1 MNAEKQSP
9 ERLRFDERTALHFAS
24 KGCDVARGPIEDIYG
39 LTDLQRAIL
48 VRCVSYPDQ
57 PLFMG
62 QWWAVLAGPLDA
74 EAFAAAWSAV
84 VQRHS
89 ALRSGFHWELKS
101 VPAQVVVAA
110 PAFEVERLDWSAHQ
124 DWRATLDAFLD
135 EDRTTPFDL
144 RRPPLMRVRLVT
156 LAPHGP
162 APRHLL
168 VWTRHHL
175 AVDGW
180 SLGEILDE
188 VLALYRG
195 DTLPPA
201 LSFRRYVEWWQG
213 RDDAAAR
220 RHWSAA
226 LAGHTPDS
234 AIRSS
239 TVSAPRIGE
248 ALHVLSPALAERLA
262 ALSRAERL
270 TLSTLVEGAWG
281 LVLAST
287 EGTDDLV
294 MGCVETVRPPEL
306 LGDRTH
312 HMVGPQIGVL
322 PSRVRRDATPVRHW
336 LAALQHARAAG
347 REAGPLGLDT
357 MRELLA
363 LPNDALPLRSLIA
376 VQTYPLALATAFR
389 EAGLDM
395 LASGD
400 ITLPDMP
407 LNLMVEIGEAF
418 ELRLMVDQQHVSL
431 VQAHQLLDM
440 LATALERL
448 PDHLDT
454 PANALDVMPDAMRRD
469 IEAALT
475 GRPLPA
481 PAGTAL
487 DLILA
492 QMRARPEAPALIAQ
506 GRVWTYGEMGARAAA
521 VAAGLVAAG
530 VRPGKRVA
538 VMLEHGPDAVAAILG
553 ILCAG
558 ASYVPLDPE
567 APAERRAMILESA
580 GVAACVSRRTLAD
593 KVSGLA
599 TLMVEDIA
607 PEPADLDAVTRPAAT
622 DEAYVIFTSGS
633 TGRPKGV
640 SVGHDNLRTH
650 VAASAAENA
659 DLPIGRFLLTFP
671 LFFDGSV
678 TGLFCTLCEGGTLV
692 LPDATQARD
701 VDRLLALIHES
712 AVTHVCLT
720 PSLWAL
726 LLEAAGPQ
734 GLPGLRMAK
743 VAAEPC
749 PPALVSAHAAR
760 AANAVLCNEYGPT
773 EATVWVCVERCR
785 PETTGASV
793 AIGHPIPGTHLHVVD
808 AEGRPC
814 PFGTIGELVVSGPAV
829 ARFYIGAE
837 AGVVLRT
844 PLGGTGAAPAY
855 HTGDRVSLDFDG
867 RLFFHGRRDRQVKIA
882 GYRVEPGEVEAALQA
897 LPGIVDVAVLVD
909 EPEGRPARLVA
920 HIGAGPSTPDDEALR
935 RLLAA
940 RLPAY
945 MIPHAFLRQA
955 RLPRTANGKVDLSA
969 LPPAPIADSVEAPP
983 EGAFETAL
991 AALWS
996 EALGGVRIG
1005 RHAHFFA
1012 LGGSSLLA
1020 MQMIARVRRE
1030 LAPAATLADLF
1041 EAPELAAL
1049 AERLAAAANRPEP
1062 GPALAGR
1069 QRARVELPS

>member
-1 MNAEKQSP
+1 M
-9 ERLRFDERTALHFAS
+9 
-24 KGCDVARGPIEDIYG
+24 ARGPIEDIYG
-39 LTDLQRAIL
+39 LTDLQRSML

-62 QWWAVLAGPLDA
+62 QWWAALAGPLDA
-74 EAFAAAWSAV
+74 ESFAAAWAAV

-89 ALRSGFHWELKS
+89 ALRSGFHWELKG

-110 PAFEVERLDWSAHQ
+110 PAFEVERLDWSAR
-124 DWRATLDAFLD
+124 DNWRAALDALLE
-135 EDRTTPFDL
+135 EDRAHPFDL

-156 LAPHGP
+156 LAPEGP

-188 VLALYRG
+188 VLTLYRG
-195 DTLPPA
+195 GTVPPA

-213 RDDAAAR
+213 RDVDAARA
-220 RHWSAA
+220 HWGAA
-226 LAGHTPDS
+226 LAGHSPDS
-234 AIRSS
+234 AVRSS
-239 TVSAPRIGE
+239 TVHAPHIGE
-248 ALHVLSPALAERLA
+248 ACHILAPALADRLG
-262 ALSRAERL
+262 ALARSERL
-270 TLSTLVEGAWG
+270 TLSTLVEGAWA
-281 LVLAST
+281 LVLART

-306 LGDRTH
+306 LGDRSS

-322 PSRVRRDATPVRHW
+322 PSRVRRDARPLRHW
-336 LAALQHARAAG
+336 LAELQNARAAG

-357 MRELLA
+357 MRDLLG
-363 LPNDALPLRSLIA
+363 LPSDALPLRSLIA
-376 VQTYPLALATAFR
+376 VQTYPLALAAAFR
-389 EAGLDM
+389 AAGLEI

-400 ITLPDMP
+400 VTLPDMP

-418 ELRLMVDQQHVSL
+418 ELRLMVDQQHVAL
-431 VQAHQLLDM
+431 TQARQLLDM

-448 PDHLDT
+448 PAHLDA
-454 PANALDVMPDAMRRD
+454 PANTLDVMPDAMRRD

-475 GRPLPA
+475 GQPLPA

-492 QMRARPEAPALIAQ
+492 QMRARPEAPALIAT
-506 GRVWTYGEMGARAAA
+506 GGVWTYGDLGARAAA
-521 VAAGLVAAG
+521 IAARLAGAG
-530 VRPGKRVA
+530 VRPGARVA
-538 VMLEHGPDAVAAILG
+538 VMLEHGPEAVAAILG

-567 APAERRAMILESA
+567 APAERRAMILASA
-580 GVAACVSRRTLAD
+580 GVAALVTRRALAD
-593 KVSGLA
+593 AFPALA
-599 TLMVEDIA
+599 TLAVEDIT
-607 PEPADLDAVTRPAAT
+607 PEPADLDALTRPAAV

-701 VDRLLALIHES
+701 VDRLLALIRDN

-734 GLPGLRMAK
+734 GLPGLRLAK

-749 PPALVSAHAAR
+749 PPALVAAHAAR
-760 AANAVLCNEYGPT
+760 APNAVLCNEYGPT

-793 AIGHPIPGTHLHVVD
+793 AIGHPIPGTRLHVLD

-829 ARFYIGAE
+829 ARAYIGAE
-837 AGVVLRT
+837 PGVALRT
-844 PLGGTGAAPAY
+844 PLGGTGATPAVVAY
-855 HTGDRVSLDFDG
+855 RTGDRVSLGFDG

-897 LPGIVDVAVLVD
+897 LPGILDVAVVVD
-909 EPEGRPARLVA
+909 ETDGRPARLVA
-920 HIGAGPSTPDDEALR
+920 HIGAGPATPDDAALR
-935 RLLAA
+935 QLLAA

-945 MIPHAFLRQA
+945 MIPHTFLRHS
-955 RLPRTANGKVDLSA
+955 RLPRTANGKVDLAA
-969 LPPAPIADSVEAPP
+969 LPPAPFTETVDAAP
-983 EGAFETAL
+983 EGTFETAL

-1005 RHAHFFA
+1005 RHDHFFA
-1012 LGGSSLLA
+1012 LAGTSLLA

-1041 EAPELAAL
+1041 EAPQLAAL
-1049 AERLAAAANRPEP
+1049 AARLAAAANRPEP